1 MLCIR
6 NDIFYYS
13 FDFKVLEF
21 QIWIYVYYN
30 KKCKSQKKENVFD
43 RVIIG
48 PCLRYGS
55 QYNDPKCVD
64 YTCALMQFVFNTLKV
79 IFLKILFYCIAI
91 YGEIFN
97 AHVLLF

>member
-48 PCLRYGS
+48 PCLRYS
-55 QYNDPKCVD
+55 YQYNDSVCGL
-64 YTCALMQFVFNTLKV
+64 Y
-79 IFLKILFYCIAI
+79 I
-91 YGEIFN
+91 Y
-97 AHVLLF
+97 AC